1 MYGGSRTGTF
11 FLPAPGSRLR
21 PRSGT
26 FFLPLPRLGRRRNP
40 RSQAPATSSWEVP
53 TGGRAILLPTPS
65 PKRCRGPQRCLPT
78 SPGAGSFRPLP
89 FVPPQ
94 QVQGVNA
101 APLSPAVPSPYHL
114 YQLPRQGLGVVLVDV
129 LLLPV
134 LGGRGEQLGS
144 SGLAWA
150 SWGSPLAQLHGTLRE
165 GVPPPRPCAM
175 WVNVCLQELVSACVP
190 TCVCRCVRV
199 CVCARVCP
207 RQPPAHNV

>member
-11 FLPAPGSRLR
+11 FLPAPGPRLR

-134 LGGRGEQLGS
+134 LGGGGS
-144 SGLAWA
+144 SWGPQAWPGPA
-150 SWGSPLAQLHGTLRE
+150 GAHPLPNSTGRSERGFL
-165 GVPPPRPCAM
+165 PPGPVQCG
-175 WVNVCLQELVSACVP
+175 
-190 TCVCRCVRV
+190 
-199 CVCARVCP
+199 
-207 RQPPAHNV
+207 